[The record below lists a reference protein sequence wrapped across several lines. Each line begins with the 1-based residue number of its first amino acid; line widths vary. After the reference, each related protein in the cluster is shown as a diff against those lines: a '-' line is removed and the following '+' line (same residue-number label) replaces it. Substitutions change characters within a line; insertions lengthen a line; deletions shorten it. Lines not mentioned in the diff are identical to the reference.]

1 MTKIRYGVGLSLAF
15 LSLGFFGISPK
26 SSTAAEL
33 NTQGSKGAKVYCYM
47 RGTGNP
53 HEVSWNA
60 SYSLLKR
67 QANSMFKT
75 SPKHAAVMI
84 TEAIVEEPEKY
95 PNCGQYL
102 GDLFGG
108 PKTPQLVTNS
118 DSISSQPIQESQD
131 RYTY

>member
-1 MTKIRYGVGLSLAF
+1 MAKYRHAIAVSLAVI
-15 LSLGFFGISPK
+15 SLGSVEMAQRNTK
-26 SSTAAEL
+26 AAEL

-47 RGTGNP
+47 RDAGNP

-75 SPKHAAVMI
+75 SPRHAAVMI
-84 TEAIVEEPEKY
+84 TEAVVEEPANY

-102 GDLFGG
+102 GDLHGG
-108 PKTPQLVTNS
+108 PTTPQTTIKS
-118 DSISSQPIQESQD
+118 DNISSNPSENTQD